1 MTDKLCCGQRNVT
14 MLHGSGYLAW
24 NEDGIL
30 RAPSLF
36 AACNVLYPIFGQPVP
51 FVMMLEERSREE
63 VEIETTKNLLPPVFL
78 VFVCVSV
85 CLSGSRRC
93 HVESAESSQKKPFRI
108 RLNVHFDRKANNFCH
123 KFLGNPGK
131 EHF

>member
-1 MTDKLCCGQRNVT
+1 
-14 MLHGSGYLAW
+14 MLHGSGYLTW

-63 VEIETTKNLLPPVFL
+63 VEIETTKNLLPPVFWYS
-78 VFVCVSV
+78 SV

-108 RLNVHFDRKANNFCH
+108 RLNVHFDGKANKFCH
-123 KFLGNPGK
+123 KFLGNPGE